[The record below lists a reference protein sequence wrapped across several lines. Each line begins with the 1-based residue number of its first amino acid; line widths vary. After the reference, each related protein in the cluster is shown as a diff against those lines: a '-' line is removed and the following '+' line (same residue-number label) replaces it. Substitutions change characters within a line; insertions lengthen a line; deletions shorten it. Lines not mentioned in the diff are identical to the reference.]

1 LVQAETAAERTG
13 QAAEGAE
20 EEVQGAREFD
30 EECFYWWSA
39 WT

>member
-20 EEVQGAREFD
+20 EKVQGAWQFD
-30 EECFYWWSA
+30 E
-39 WT
+39 